1 MWIGKNWTTTTKVTG
16 ILVNETGAVILIDSF
31 AVVSGTVIEEVE
43 VIDEMDQ
50 TPTFGL
56 VIENNIR
63 FEVDGEPVSCLVRY
77 WIEEPPTIFP
87 RDLCDD
93 FSEKREGEDGT

>member
-1 MWIGKNWTTTTKVTG
+1 LWIGKNWTTTTKVTG

-63 FEVDGEPVSCLVRY
+63 FEVEGAPVSCLVRY
-77 WIEEPPTIFP
+77 GIEEPPTIFP
-87 RDLCDD
+87 RDLCNN
-93 FSEKREGEDGT
+93 FAEKRNDDEGT